1 MKRKTSIA
9 VLILALITILY
20 IYNKFYGIIDNKT
33 IPNFKYENIN
43 GLKVEKKHFNPFKKT
58 LIIYFNTDCNSCKN
72 EILDKRIFELK
83 ENYNLLYITSE
94 LDIEKIKDF
103 INYGELK
110 KENISLLI
118 DKNNDFASDFKIGLY
133 YQYPLLISY
142 EIKGTNKTIIEDVS
156 ALFK

>member
-1 MKRKTSIA
+1 MKKRISIT
-9 VLILALITILY
+9 VLIFALITILY
-20 IYNKFYGIIDNKT
+20 FYNKFYGINDDKI

-43 GLKVEKKHFNPFKKT
+43 GLKVEKKHFNPYKKT
-58 LIIYFNTDCNSCKN
+58 LIIYFNTDCYSCKN

-83 ENYNLLYITSE
+83 ENYNLIYITSE

-103 INYGELK
+103 INYEELK

-133 YQYPLLISY
+133 YQYPLIISY
-142 EIKGTNKTIIEDVS
+142 DKRGRNKNIIGDIS
-156 ALFK
+156 TLY